1 MCSSD
6 LSDNKD
12 TKHFT
17 DSEMNDFK
25 IKIEPFT
32 VKEGDEEYENQVK
45 RFISATKSDKETRI
59 SPDMRERIESLQTR
73 HLNES
78 DLKIEAEKYVQ
89 DNYVGE
95 LTLAG
100 ERKFLEYYK
109 AIRTYKDGTYHII
122 LDSKVEFAYPE
133 LSEKLQEYQRLR
145 GNTKYAR
152 TMDRKELD
160 ILAQSMEVPDF
171 VGENEATQ

>member
-1 MCSSD
+1 MTGVQTCA
-6 LSDNKD
+6 LPIYGLNNKD

-25 IKIEPFT
+25 IKIEPFI

-45 RFISATKSDKETRI
+45 RFISATKFDKEAI
-59 SPDMRERIESLQTR
+59 VPPDMRGCIKLLQTR

-100 ERKFLEYYK
+100 ERRFLEYYK
-109 AIRTYKDGTYHII
+109 VIRIYKDGTYHII
-122 LDSKVEFAYPE
+122 LDSKVEFTYPE
-133 LSEKLQEYQRLR
+133 LSEKLQEYQR
-145 GNTKYAR
+145 
-152 TMDRKELD
+152 
-160 ILAQSMEVPDF
+160 
-171 VGENEATQ
+171 